1 MDFNVIKTIWMTRV
15 KRPIKTKWVSLMS
28 DRETIQVR
36 KKMEA
41 LNLISAAYVWKPL
54 PVKITLIRSAPFLSN
69 DRKNE
74 KFSKWNDL
82 ALNGVDTYVV
92 DGHHRNLFDEPEVQ
106 QLADQLQ
113 QCLDKANNP
122 DTINDPGKANN
133 AHKADNPGRA
143 NNPDKGEK

>member
-1 MDFNVIKTIWMTRV
+1 
-15 KRPIKTKWVSLMS
+15 MS
-28 DRETIQVR
+28 DRETIQVQ

-41 LNLISAAYVWKPL
+41 LNSISAAYVWKPL

-92 DGHHRNLFDEPEVQ
+92 DGHHRNLFDEPEVR

-113 QCLDKANNP
+113 QCLDKAN
-122 DTINDPGKANN
+122 K
-133 AHKADNPGRA
+133 
-143 NNPDKGEK
+143 